1 MKNKY
6 FYLILMFLFGQ
17 AHAQEAAAP
26 AEAQPAPPP
35 AEQIAP
41 PAAPAPETAPP
52 PAEQAAP
59 PAAAPAPDAAA
70 PVAQAPAAPAAPETP
85 PAADPNA
92 APPATPPVAIAAP
105 GTVQQQRQIM
115 VNVQPYYQSAPAIN
129 GAPTISN
136 IEEPLLSLLSSTKAR
151 DILKARS
158 YIQKN
163 ARAIDSVP
171 MMILAIRLYDIG
183 RRDDAVYWFYVA
195 KYRQQIMDAV
205 LDNEAAPDLAN
216 QSNAINS
223 FNDMAGAYING
234 YAFCN
239 VRKQQKAIRRA
250 VNWVSG
256 HPSQKLFNNEL
267 KAKNDNRKAL
277 VKNALAEIRNGIK
290 NEASY
295 FANRE
300 NLNSFKEQRK
310 QNQMDEKFCW
320 R

>member
-1 MKNKY
+1 MKNKSL
-6 FYLILMFLFGQ
+6 YLILMFLFGQ
-17 AHAQEAAAP
+17 AHAQEAPAQEAVAQAP
-26 AEAQPAPPP
+26 QPP
-35 AEQIAP
+35 AEQVAP
-41 PAAPAPETAPP
+41 PAAAPAAAPAPETA
-52 PAEQAAP
+52 
-59 PAAAPAPDAAA
+59 
-70 PVAQAPAAPAAPETP
+70 APAAPAQENSAPP
-85 PAADPNA
+85 VAPNA
-92 APPATPPVAIAAP
+92 APPAPPATIAAP
-105 GTVQQQRQIM
+105 GAVQQQRQIM
-115 VNVQPYYQSAPAIN
+115 VNVQPYYQSASAIN
-129 GAPTISN
+129 GAPTITN
-136 IEEPLLSLLSSTKAR
+136 IEEPLLGLLSSTKAK

-163 ARAIDSVP
+163 ARAVDSVP

-205 LDNEAAPDLAN
+205 LDSGAVPELAS

-277 VKNALAEIRNGIK
+277 VKNALAEIRNSIK